1 MITKKLL
8 KSLRNKQSHL
18 KKRIIA
24 KSSECQKFVGVK
36 ASLKFKFGWKK
47 PEKTT
52 FEPETQGTGSFP
64 RYLLTEINLLA
75 EIRGCEPTVS
85 GKRYN
90 ILLTIY
96 KKLSSTFLTDL
107 TVIPSNHAMRD
118 RAIGDTMAILELL
131 SQGA

>member
-1 MITKKLL
+1 M
-8 KSLRNKQSHL
+8 

-64 RYLLTEINLLA
+64 RYLLTEINQSL
-75 EIRGCEPTVS
+75 R
-85 GKRYN
+85 
-90 ILLTIY
+90 
-96 KKLSSTFLTDL
+96 KKIQYIVDNL
-107 TVIPSNHAMRD
+107 
-118 RAIGDTMAILELL
+118 
-131 SQGA
+131 